1 MTMRINTRTLL
12 LTASLVISSI
22 AIWSRTHDSTESKDN
37 SVNPSMISHY
47 SPPLKCDTSL
57 INPAEFDP
65 NRRTAGC
72 VAGWMLTWY
81 SGCIEC
87 EGLGLWTASDDF
99 WTQPDSQY
107 SSVYTLCH
115 SSEYDW
121 YGQSPEKD
129 SMISLQLM
137 FTHFDCNGE
146 ELDYHPEPA
155 RGPLKFGDT
164 GDRVK
169 ALQTALKSL
178 GYVEQS
184 GDITYEIEFA
194 TDGKA
199 NGIYGPLT
207 IRAVMNFQYTV
218 GIDPNGIAGPS
229 TFAALELQYS

>member
-1 MTMRINTRTLL
+1 
-12 LTASLVISSI
+12 
-22 AIWSRTHDSTESKDN
+22 
-37 SVNPSMISHY
+37 
-47 SPPLKCDTSL
+47 
-57 INPAEFDP
+57 
-65 NRRTAGC
+65 
-72 VAGWMLTWY
+72 
-81 SGCIEC
+81 
-87 EGLGLWTASDDF
+87 
-99 WTQPDSQY
+99 
-107 SSVYTLCH
+107 
-115 SSEYDW
+115 
-121 YGQSPEKD
+121 
-129 SMISLQLM
+129 MISLQLM
-137 FTHFDCNGE
+137 FAQFDCNGE

-164 GDRVK
+164 GDRVT
-169 ALQTALKSL
+169 ALQTALTTL

>member
-1 MTMRINTRTLL
+1 MTKRINIGALFL
-12 LTASLVISSI
+12 SASLVLSSI
-22 AIWSRTHDSTESKDN
+22 AIWSRIHDSTKSSGDT
-37 SVNPSMISHY
+37 VNLSMTSGY
-47 SPPLKCDTSL
+47 SPPLKCDTAL
-57 INPAEFDP
+57 INPTEFDP
-65 NRRTAGC
+65 NLMTAGC
-72 VAGWMLTWY
+72 IAGWMLTWY

-99 WTQPDSQY
+99 WIQADSQY

-137 FTHFDCNGE
+137 FTHFYCNGE
-146 ELDYHPEPA
+146 ELDYHPEPT

-178 GYVEQS
+178 GYFEESVALGLDEN
-184 GDITYEIEFA
+184 DIA
-194 TDGKA
+194 TEG

-207 IRAVMNFQYTV
+207 ICAVMNFQYTA

-229 TFAALELQYS
+229 TFAALDLQYS

>member
-1 MTMRINTRTLL
+1 MTKRIKIGALFLST
-12 LTASLVISSI
+12 SLVFSSI
-22 AIWSRTHDSTESKDN
+22 AIWSRIHDSTESSGDT
-37 SVNPSMISHY
+37 VNLSMTSGY
-47 SPPLKCDTSL
+47 SPPLNCDTAL
-57 INPAEFDP
+57 INPTEFDP
-65 NRRTAGC
+65 NLMTAGC

-129 SMISLQLM
+129 SMISLRLM
-137 FTHFDCNGE
+137 FAQFDCNGK

-169 ALQTALKSL
+169 ALQTALTSL
-178 GYVEQS
+178 GYFEESVEL
-184 GDITYEIEFA
+184 GLDENDFA
-194 TDGKA
+194 TDG
-199 NGIYGPLT
+199 NYGPLT
-207 IRAVMNFQYTV
+207 ICAVMNFQYTV